1 MIKIII
7 IIVILILL
15 ISLILISLIKSK
27 KLIKES
33 GGQYLLLVN
42 DSNEILPS
50 VSQVDFLEKPFNY
63 YFKNAIKRLQERTI
77 LETKDEIFNVKSS
90 HRPSYIS
97 DANIDLLYLYY
108 QNLIDS
114 GVGVCELNSLTY
126 DHKNNMVSELESN
139 NYSIK
144 KQHTFQEI
152 NKENIQVYIEFVY
165 SNINNIPLAY
175 KRIHRVTF
183 ETLKKIMT
191 TKGDHKFFIYRFYID
206 NDEIYKEKVKHR
218 DTNII
223 IKAINPENKFQTLVI
238 PSTKKGSGYSFD
250 EYLNF
255 KGRNG
260 KTYDVQIEHSEALDN
275 HKSDI
280 LTFILR
286 TTESEKLINKYLAKL
301 GYEMVDGKFRC
312 KLKGEKFVKMYTG
325 TEEQN
330 KWFKETYYYNLNPE
344 WFDKYVLINNSINNS
359 KNINEEEII

>member
-7 IIVILILL
+7 IIVILILF
-15 ISLILISLIKSK
+15 ISLILILLIKSK

-33 GGQYLLLVN
+33 GGQYVSLVN
-42 DSNEILPS
+42 GSNKILPS
-50 VSQVDFLEKPFNY
+50 VSQIDFLEKPFNY
-63 YFKNAIKRLQERTI
+63 YFKNAIKRLRERTI

-165 SNINNIPLAY
+165 SNINNIPKVY
-175 KRIHRVTF
+175 KKIHMKTF
-183 ETLKKIMT
+183 EILEDIMKTNDNYKI
-191 TKGDHKFFIYRFYID
+191 FIYRIHVD
-206 NDEIYKEKVKHR
+206 KDEVNREEEKFK
-218 DTNII
+218 DENII
-223 IKAINPENKFQTLVI
+223 IKVIHPENKFQTLII
-238 PSTKKGSGYSFD
+238 PFTKKDSGCSFD
-250 EYLNF
+250 EYLHF
-255 KGRNG
+255 KATNG

-275 HKSDI
+275 HKSDA
-280 LTFILR
+280 LTFILQ
-286 TTESEKLINKYLAKL
+286 TTDSEELINKYLMEL

-330 KWFKETYYYNLNPE
+330 KWLKETYYYNLNPE
-344 WFDKYVLINNSINNS
+344 WFDKYVLINKS
-359 KNINEEEII
+359 KNINENQII

>member
-7 IIVILILL
+7 IIVILILF
-15 ISLILISLIKSK
+15 ISLILILLIKSK

-33 GGQYLLLVN
+33 GGQYVSLVN
-42 DSNEILPS
+42 ESNEILPS

-126 DHKNNMVSELESN
+126 DHENNMVSELESN

-144 KQHTFQEI
+144 KQHKFPKI
-152 NKENIQVYIEFVY
+152 NNENIQVYIEFTY
-165 SNINNIPLAY
+165 LDINNIPLAY
-175 KRIHRVTF
+175 KRIHRETF

-206 NDEIYKEKVKHR
+206 EDEIYKEKLKHR
-218 DTNII
+218 DSNII
-223 IKAINPENKFQTLVI
+223 IKANNPENKFQTLVI
-238 PSTKKGSGYSFD
+238 PSTKKDSGCSFD

-255 KGRNG
+255 KGTNG

-286 TTESEKLINKYLAKL
+286 ITDSEDLINRYLTKL
-301 GYEMVDGKFRC
+301 GYEMIDGKFRC
-312 KLKGEKFVKMYTG
+312 KLKCEKFSGIYIG
-325 TEEQN
+325 TEKQN
-330 KWFKETYYYNLNPE
+330 KWLKETYYYNLNPK
-344 WFDKYVLINNSINNS
+344 WFDKYILTNKS
-359 KNINEEEII
+359 KNINENQII